1 MLFVVRDTGCE
12 GVFAA
17 LVERCGCM
25 CARLYWRDKP
35 IAESM
40 FFPQSFWPL
49 IIRYI
54 LKNRMY
60 SSAVFSFFPECA
72 HGTHKC
78 THVCTHQTPDLVFL
92 LSRRGMNK
100 TGAQRLSEEQRET
113 RVVAGRSLCSSG
125 GVFVPQSP
133 CLDLQDYS
141 SLDADCSENSHSF
154 FFFFFFWAN
163 LSVQTCAH
171 PHKYRWP
178 SAHTPAT
185 PRNNSYWDVCGVF

>member
-40 FFPQSFWPL
+40 FFPHSFWPL

-78 THVCTHQTPDLVFL
+78 THMCTHQTPDLVFL
-92 LSRRGMNK
+92 LSRRSMNK

-141 SLDADCSENSHSF
+141 SLDADCSENSH
-154 FFFFFFWAN
+154 FFFFWAN

-171 PHKYRWP
+171 PHKYRRP